1 MILIGFIVY
10 TSFAIVTFVV
20 MQRDIAELN
29 RTDARSFI
37 KILSSLPA
45 GDQRRKRITRCIILI
60 VMGMIAFLIF
70 AIINLIFFVE

>member
-1 MILIGFIVY
+1 MILIGFLVY
-10 TSFAIVTFVV
+10 ASFSIVTFVV

-29 RTDARSFI
+29 RTDARNFI
-37 KILSSLPA
+37 KILSSLPV

-60 VMGMIAFLIF
+60 AMGMIAFLIF